1 MRLGSLTLS
10 TTLSA
15 ILLSGCSFIGGKPS
29 GYENPYAK
37 QKAGHHGQYGQQMAG
52 QRSAGSHCQI
62 ATPRQP
68 IPRGCRP
75 EQVTIGTP
83 GYGHQQAGYGA
94 QGGFPQQPNFGQP
107 QYASGGYGSAV
118 GQNQAMAH
126 HPRGPRKSKP
136 KLRGSL
142 SIGAEKSIDGN
153 LIDPD
158 VRGIIG
164 VDGGYNP
171 QTFNQGFSEGTAAS
185 GFVTSTSFTANNLAA
200 GDLVSRGDSDAIFVD
215 GQFDSASDRDIS
227 FTNAWSTPTNI
238 KGGLEYIVNNRFTTF
253 ANVGYTYAE
262 GEAKEAVSVD
272 GTLYRQVVQQPY
284 DANFLPAGDP
294 NIRTTFIPT
303 QNIATFS
310 YDVSALE
317 KLDLEVGGRY
327 YFDPLVKS
335 EGYRTVTPFV
345 GASIGASR
353 VNAVDVNVVQ
363 SQRSYQPAFE
373 AGAEA
378 SYFTVPSSSSTRI
391 YDSQWLSQGQLSL
404 GAEWQVTPGFA
415 LAAETGLKVE
425 GRREYADFTNAAGE
439 AETRANGDANI
450 SIPLTLRGSVNF

>member
-1 MRLGSLTLS
+1 M
-10 TTLSA
+10 SA
-15 ILLSGCSFIGGKPS
+15 ILLSGCSFIGGQPS
-29 GYENPYAK
+29 GYKNPYAK
-37 QKAGHHGQYGQQMAG
+37 QKIAHQGQYGQQMAA
-52 QRSAGSHCQI
+52 RNCQI

-75 EQVTIGTP
+75 EQVTIGTA
-83 GYGHQQAGYGA
+83 GYGQQRGAYGA
-94 QGGFPQQPNFGQP
+94 QGGFPQQPSFGQP
-107 QYASGGYGSAV
+107 QYTDGAYGSAV
-118 GQNQAMAH
+118 GQKSAALGH
-126 HPRGPRKSKP
+126 HTSGPKKRKP

-158 VRGIIG
+158 IRGIIG

-171 QTFNQGFSEGTAAS
+171 QTFNQGFSDGTAAS
-185 GFVTSTSFTANNLAA
+185 GFVTTTSFTANNLAA
-200 GDLVSRGDSDAIFVD
+200 GDLVSQGDPDAIFVD
-215 GQFDSASDRDIS
+215 GQFDSATNRDIS

-238 KGGLEYIVNNRFTTF
+238 KGGLEYILNDKFTTF

-262 GEAKEAVSVD
+262 GESKEAVSVD
-272 GTLYRQVVQQPY
+272 GTLYRQVVEQPF
-284 DANFLPAGDP
+284 DATFQPAGAP
-294 NIRTTFIPT
+294 NIQTTFIPT

-327 YFDPLVKS
+327 YFNPLVKS

-345 GASIGASR
+345 GASVGASR

-363 SQRSYQPAFE
+363 SQRSYEPAFE
-373 AGAEA
+373 DGAEA

-391 YDSQWLSQGQLSL
+391 YDSQWLPQGQLNL

-415 LAAETGLKVE
+415 LAAETGLKVQS
-425 GRREYADFTNAAGE
+425 RRDYADFTNAAGE
-439 AETRANGDANI
+439 TVSGASGNANI